1 MTTPNSQIIAEVA
14 TAAATPIIDH
24 ELTGVKIVS
33 QYRYNPTLTGPE
45 IRKTVLQAEF
55 ERHLVV
61 LVRLEHATG
70 VVEWGRP
77 DKVARY
83 PQPAHHMRQ
92 ALAAEE
98 RRRKAA

>member
-1 MTTPNSQIIAEVA
+1 MTTPNAQIIAEVA
-14 TAAATPIIDH
+14 AAAATPIIDH
-24 ELTGVKIVS
+24 ELTGVKIMS
-33 QYRYNPTLTGPE
+33 HYRYTPTLEGPE
-45 IRKTVLQAEF
+45 IRKTVLKAEF
-55 ERHLVV
+55 ARHLVV

-92 ALAAEE
+92 ALAVKEH
-98 RRRKAA
+98 RRKFA